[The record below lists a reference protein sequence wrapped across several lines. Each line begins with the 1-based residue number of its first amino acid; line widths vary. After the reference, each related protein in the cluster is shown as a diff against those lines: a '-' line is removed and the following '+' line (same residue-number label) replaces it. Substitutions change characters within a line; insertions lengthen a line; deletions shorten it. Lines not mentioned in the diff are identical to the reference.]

1 MLFLTSSSRSRTDS
15 GDEGGMMV
23 MRNSTS
29 MSKRWVIRIA
39 MVTSQETVKQ
49 EVQTSFWEVVVSP
62 YRCVSRLLVPTPPP
76 QPQHWQLFPWRRGG
90 RGTGFTDIT
99 YVPISSPGMYFC
111 LELGCFTLER
121 PIVVC
126 QSHHLQSRE

>member
-39 MVTSQETVKQ
+39 MVTS
-49 EVQTSFWEVVVSP
+49 
-62 YRCVSRLLVPTPPP
+62 
-76 QPQHWQLFPWRRGG
+76 HD
-90 RGTGFTDIT
+90 TGDT
-99 YVPISSPGMYFC
+99 
-111 LELGCFTLER
+111 
-121 PIVVC
+121 
-126 QSHHLQSRE
+126 